1 MPCLTNLL
9 LAIVCCLQQ
18 TSLHACRAQ
27 LEEQRRACQSQVAQY
42 RRQLDARNRQV
53 MQLQEQVAL
62 AQAGV
67 ALPTSSTSYGLAG
80 EGQGEEEHATAAHA
94 ELRNLLQGARND
106 LNAMQRSGQ
115 PADAGLVSYVRS
127 LEEAL
132 AAFERGTA
140 STSSSAQPSFVL
152 QPAYGDLSAISA
164 AAGAGGANAWVTPL
178 FGSGA
183 GDASF
188 VSAGGSLA
196 TPQRRPGGSTTVPPW
211 SASRSTQVPSPA
223 NRVVTPTPGSRG
235 LSSSARAALAA
246 TTAGSSTGAARW
258 STRGAAVQ
266 PRAREVSPV
275 RAATPGTT
283 STPRH
288 WRASR
293 VVTSASSRRYQR
305 QRSRSVER
313 RGGGGGGGGG
323 SAATSS
329 SPSQPPWIPAGIAQ
343 ASPGRR

>member
-1 MPCLTNLL
+1 M
-9 LAIVCCLQQ
+9 
-18 TSLHACRAQ
+18 
-27 LEEQRRACQSQVAQY
+27 AQY

-67 ALPTSSTSYGLAG
+67 ALPTSSMGQ
-80 EGQGEEEHATAAHA
+80 GQGEEEHATAAHA

-164 AAGAGGANAWVTPL
+164 AGAAGAGGANAWVTPL
-178 FGSGA
+178 FGSGG
-183 GDASF
+183 GDGSF

-196 TPQRRPGGSTTVPPW
+196 TPQRRPSGSTTVPPW

-223 NRVVTPTPGSRG
+223 KRVVTPTPGSRG

-283 STPRH
+283 STPRQ

-313 RGGGGGGGGG
+313 RGGGGGGGG